1 MFLFCFGKERFF
13 LLLQVW
19 EFMRRDLFLI
29 FSFWAT
35 NCFLYFLEPSN
46 LKPQWPKI
54 YWAPRSKSTEA
65 KIIGT
70 SATLAYPQRK
80 TSDHTDKPFVPSGS
94 VISHPPPT
102 HTKASQASNGLP
114 IWKSPPCLQSQCSLL
129 AVSSNTIWNFWRMI
143 RWTVPEWHCIKLLP
157 WHPLRGKRKLFN
169 DWEPKTIK

>member
-94 VISHPPPT
+94 VISHTPPT
-102 HTKASQASNGLP
+102 HTHKSLSGFKWPPHMEITSLSSESMLP
-114 IWKSPPCLQSQCSLL
+114 IGSLL
-129 AVSSNTIWNFWRMI
+129 KHHLKFLEDDKMNSSGMALYQAFTL
-143 RWTVPEWHCIKLLP
+143 TST
-157 WHPLRGKRKLFN
+157 KRKK
-169 DWEPKTIK
+169 ETV